1 MPDSILFVPE
11 CHVDTALTRT
21 LIQDQR
27 KLIVH
32 KKGAPN
38 VGNELHAQA
47 ERFGESRLVVGLV
60 DADKDLFSIT
70 KVKPFTRLLE
80 QCEETDCRFSI
91 YQHRELA
98 VQYLV
103 VLEPACDGWIYG
115 AAKSADLNPAA
126 YSLPPTLAGFLT
138 FTKKM
143 QAEENSEIGALL
155 KALRR
160 SAPPAYAQLTTFV
173 ANRLLEVGLTA
184 W

>member
-21 LIQDQR
+21 LLLDRQ

-60 DADKDLFSIT
+60 DADKDLFSI
-70 KVKPFTRLLE
+70 KKLQPFTRTLE
-80 QCEETDCRFSI
+80 QCEEVGCRFSV
-91 YQHRELA
+91 YQHQTLST
-98 VQYLV
+98 QYLV

-115 AAKSADLNPAA
+115 LAQAAALSPSD
-126 YSLPPTLAGFLT
+126 YGLPPTLPDFLT
-138 FTKKM
+138 FTKRI
-143 QAEENSEIGALL
+143 QAEENPQIVALL

-160 SAPPAYAQLTTFV
+160 NPPPAYVQLHVFITQ
-173 ANRLLEVGLTA
+173 RLQDVGLTS